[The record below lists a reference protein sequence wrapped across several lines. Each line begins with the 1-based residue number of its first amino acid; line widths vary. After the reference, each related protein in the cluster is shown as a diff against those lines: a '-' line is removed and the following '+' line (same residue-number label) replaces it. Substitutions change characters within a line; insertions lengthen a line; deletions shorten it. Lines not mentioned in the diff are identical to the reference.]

1 VDANRLR
8 RLVADVDR
16 EHRRA
21 MAEFGVDS
29 DAPIVAEAAGD
40 RPDIGGAAEPG
51 PLGRR
56 QLVRRLGGWA
66 AAAAGAGLTVPLLAS
81 RAGAQTQPT
90 DTAVNNVATP
100 TSATPTTPGAPT
112 TTTTTPPLAPQTS
125 DLLLLSFASSVELA
139 AVQLYGRA
147 LAKSAFS
154 EKTAL
159 IGRTFQTHHNAHAQS
174 FNGMAG
180 PAVTGLPNQTLL
192 STYQVLIDA
201 ANTESDLLAV
211 VLRLE
216 EALAATYTTGLALL
230 IGINPSAL
238 ISSVLPIEAR
248 HAVVLGQA
256 LGLDVNTYSPTFE
269 PTTGALTP
277 DQFPI
282 VAR

>member
-21 MAEFGVDS
+21 MTEFGVD
-29 DAPIVAEAAGD
+29 PETPLVADSAGTPPEQRD
-40 RPDIGGAAEPG
+40 GADG
-51 PLGRR
+51 QSLDRR

-81 RAGAQTQPT
+81 QAAAQTQPT
-90 DTAVNNVATP
+90 DTAVNSVGAT
-100 TSATPTTPGAPT
+100 TSTTPAPANAT
-112 TTTTTPPLAPQTS
+112 TTTTTPALAPQPT
-125 DLLLLSFASSVELA
+125 DLLLLSFAQSVELA
-139 AVQLYGRA
+139 AVQLYGSA

-154 EKTAL
+154 ENTAL

-180 PAVTGLPNQTLL
+180 PAVTGLANQTLL
-192 STYQVLIDA
+192 STYQGQIDA
-201 ANTESDLLAV
+201 ASSEKDLLAV
-211 VLRLE
+211 IFQLE
-216 EALAATYTTGLALL
+216 QALAATYTAGLALI
-230 IGINPSAL
+230 IGINPTAL

-269 PTTGALTP
+269 STTGAFTP
-277 DQFPI
+277 AQYPI